1 MLLQE
6 NSPLRKLTPPDII
19 RELWRRGDLGYKLHS
34 SQQDYRRFFSETG
47 YIKNMLHCGRG
58 WGKTWNFLAM
68 CCEYAIKN
76 PNSRIV
82 YATKSR
88 ESVQQI
94 VLPTYKLFTQDVPK
108 DVLPQ
113 WKVQGHCFEFSN
125 GSVIV
130 LEGADDDH
138 GNKLRGAFA
147 HLVICD
153 EFGFWSHAEYVANHI
168 LLPQVQRVG
177 GKMFFTSTTPEST
190 GHEFYQFVSECKKNG
205 TYFKKTIYDNPRLN
219 ESEIEKYIEQCGGR
233 NEAGELTTMF
243 RREYLC
249 EDVVEETRAVI
260 PEFKPRHVIKECLPP
275 RFRDVYISADFAFVK
290 DFTHVLFAYYDF
302 PLAKLVIEDELCLFN
317 DVNITTQAVSEKIR
331 TKRKDI
337 WSVDGNELLP
347 FMSVADC
354 PPQVLFDLH
363 VSNGLEFFSP
373 PKYDKEQ
380 AINEL
385 REAFRQ
391 DRILVSSKC
400 THLIDQLTRG
410 IWNQRRSDYERLP
423 GLGHLDG
430 VDACIYLWRVLDR
443 NRNPVPR
450 YVNAPMNNIHQ
461 FNEHMYKDN
470 HSLDRLSD
478 LYE

>member
-1 MLLQE
+1 M
-6 NSPLRKLTPPDII
+6 
-19 RELWRRGDLGYKLHS
+19 RRV
-34 SQQDYRRFFSETG
+34 
-47 YIKNMLHCGRG
+47 
-58 WGKTWNFLAM
+58 W
-68 CCEYAIKN
+68 
-76 PNSRIV
+76 
-82 YATKSR
+82 
-88 ESVQQI
+88 
-94 VLPTYKLFTQDVPK
+94 
-108 DVLPQ
+108 
-113 WKVQGHCFEFSN
+113 
-125 GSVIV
+125 
-130 LEGADDDH
+130 
-138 GNKLRGAFA
+138 
-147 HLVICD
+147 
-153 EFGFWSHAEYVANHI
+153 FWSHAEYVANHI

-190 GHEFYQFVSECKKNG
+190 GHEFYQFVSECKKKMEP
-205 TYFKKTIYDNPRLN
+205 TSKTIYDNPRLN